1 MKRFKVLLIF
11 LTLFFSSCTKESQK
25 VNYIWTGQ
33 EGISH
38 FVPVCIVW
46 YKQLPWAEIAWK
58 PYKCFSQADAE
69 KMRTIILRLTRP
81 EKREPNPAMQSKD
94 KLSLIF
100 YNGFPEKLTVR
111 EVYFQIKEETF
122 IGPLGKSDNLAKIL
136 LEKQEIRSGFYYP
149 YKDLGAGHY
158 HDYFERVLKSQESL
172 RKQVERLKAEKEAES
187 RKKIEEPNQAE
198 P

>member
-1 MKRFKVLLIF
+1 MKRFKFLSILLLLF
-11 LTLFFSSCTKESQK
+11 LSSCTKESSK

-33 EGISH
+33 ERITY

-46 YKQLPWAEIAWK
+46 YKQVPAPLDAWR
-58 PYKCFSQADAE
+58 PYKAFSQADAND
-69 KMRTIILRLTRP
+69 MRNIILQLTRP
-81 EKREPNPAMQSKD
+81 EKKVPNPNLKTKD

-158 HDYFERVLKSQESL
+158 RDDFERILRIRESHQKL
-172 RKQVERLKAEKEAES
+172 AKKRKAERKAKAQ
-187 RKKIEEPNQAE
+187 KKIEEQK
-198 P
+198 

>member
-1 MKRFKVLLIF
+1 MKRIIVILIA
-11 LTLFFSSCTKESQK
+11 LSLFMASCKEEPK
-25 VNYIWTGQ
+25 KMDYTWNGQ
-33 EGISH
+33 EEIRGW
-38 FVPVCIVW
+38 VPVCIVW
-46 YKQLPWAEIAWK
+46 YKKVPPPVDGWR

-81 EKREPNPAMQSKD
+81 EKKEPNPAIQSKD

-122 IGPLGKSDNLAKIL
+122 IGSLGKSDNIAKIL

-149 YKDLGAGHY
+149 YKDLGPGHY
-158 HDYFERVLKSQESL
+158 HDHFERVLKSQESL
-172 RKQVERLKAEKEAES
+172 RKQAERLKAEKEAEVQK
-187 RKKIEEPNQAE
+187 RTEEVNQPE
-198 P
+198 